1 MRETFPRSPFSTR
14 FSGREGETRLRVL
27 SIAQGQH
34 RRPAALVLALA
45 LAAILSC
52 GGLVSCRVKAEQ
64 PALSQLLT
72 DEILTDDILNGDSIL
87 AGGDLD
93 DDGQE
98 EALCTPA
105 LVYKLWPDGS
115 LWQLNLRNTVLELL
129 ELDADAPLELTYL
142 PGQQKISAQWLG
154 DRRTFPLKE
163 LLDGTRSGLILSAG
177 EDSPE
182 GVTRYFREGLDLTG
196 DGTADDRVLITS
208 YGYDTE
214 DPATLTEI
222 TLATGEVLT
231 LRCYDRP
238 SFSSAFPLRLSAGG
252 RQALV
257 LALSDSTSNY
267 GYTQYRVLT
276 VEDGQLVE
284 LPLPAESSGSDTV
297 YGGHAVAGNGG
308 PDALRLP
315 TLLDKWHGFQWH
327 TLTWDEQLQT
337 WAVQS
342 DGFFTDYGQAALAD
356 GRTLTLE
363 LRGRWTADHAL
374 YYDRVQIL
382 DGAELLQTITPDF
395 PADSPLCFDRATLAR
410 ATVPA
415 GNYNPLGFSADAAL
429 HHLSSILDV
438 NFDGNQ
444 DIGLPVDTT
453 HDNYHLWYCWDPGAE
468 QFVPAFALQG
478 VPETDE
484 ARGLLIEHP
493 FDSPDMAYTFNARGQ
508 LVWLG
513 TLEEQANA
521 ERSAP

>member
-1 MRETFPRSPFSTR
+1 MGETFPTSPFSTR
-14 FSGREGETRLRVL
+14 FSGREGETRLRIQN
-27 SIAQGQH
+27 IARGQH
-34 RRPAALVLALA
+34 KRPAALVLILA

-52 GGLVSCRVKAEQ
+52 GGLISCRVKAEQ
-64 PALSQLLT
+64 PVLSQLLT

-87 AGGDLD
+87 ARGDLD
-93 DDGQE
+93 GDGQE

-105 LVYKLWPDGS
+105 LVYKLWSDGS
-115 LWQLNLRNTVLELL
+115 LRQLNLRNSVLELL
-129 ELDADAPLELTYL
+129 KLDMDAPLELTYL

-154 DRRTFPLKE
+154 NRRTFPLKE
-163 LLDGTRSGLILSAG
+163 LLDNTRSGLILSTG
-177 EDSPE
+177 EDDPG

-196 DGTADDRVLITS
+196 DSTADDRILITS
-208 YGYDTE
+208 YGYETE
-214 DPATLTEI
+214 DPSTHAEI
-222 TLATGEVLT
+222 TLATGDVLT
-231 LRCYDRP
+231 LRCYDWP
-238 SFSSAFPLRLSAGG
+238 TAPSAFPLRLSADG

-257 LALSDSTSNY
+257 LALSDRASNY
-267 GYTQYRVLT
+267 GYTQYQVLT
-276 VEDGQLVE
+276 VENGQLTE
-284 LPLPAESSGSDTV
+284 LPLPAESSGADTV
-297 YGGHAVAGNGG
+297 YGGHAAG
-308 PDALRLP
+308 DALRLP
-315 TLLDKWHGFQWH
+315 TLLDKWHGSQWH

-382 DGAELLQTITPDF
+382 DGAELLQTITPAF
-395 PADSPLCFDRATLAR
+395 PIDSPLCFDADTRAR
-410 ATVPA
+410 ATVPL
-415 GNYNPLGFSADAAL
+415 GNYNPLGFSADIAL
-429 HHLSSILDV
+429 HDLSVLDV

-453 HDNYHLWYCWDPGAE
+453 HDDYHLWYCWDPSAE

-521 ERSAP
+521 ERSAS

>member
-14 FSGREGETRLRVL
+14 FSGRDGETRLRVL

-52 GGLVSCRVKAEQ
+52 GGLISCRVKAEQ
-64 PALSQLLT
+64 PILSQLLT

-93 DDGQE
+93 GDGQE

-105 LVYKLWPDGS
+105 LIYKLWPDGS
-115 LWQLNLRNTVLELL
+115 LRQLNLRNTVLELL

-154 DRRTFPLKE
+154 NRRTFPLKE
-163 LLDGTRSGLILSAG
+163 LLNNTRSGLILSAG
-177 EDSPE
+177 EDDPE

-196 DGTADDRVLITS
+196 DGTADDRILITS

-214 DPATLTEI
+214 DPATMTEI
-222 TLATGEVLT
+222 ALGTGEVLT
-231 LRCYDRP
+231 LRCCDWP
-238 SFSSAFPLRLSAGG
+238 SFSSAFPLRLSANG

-257 LALSDSTSNY
+257 LALADSTSNY

-284 LPLPAESSGSDTV
+284 LPLPAGSSGSDTV
-297 YGGHAVAGNGG
+297 YGGHAVAGSGSS
-308 PDALRLP
+308 DVLRLP
-315 TLLDKWHGFQWH
+315 TFLDKWHGFQWH
-327 TLTWDEQLQT
+327 TLRWNGQSRTWN
-337 WAVQS
+337 VQS
-342 DGFFTDYGQAALAD
+342 DDFFTDYGQAALAD

-395 PADSPLCFDRATLAR
+395 PADSPLCFDADTRAR
-410 ATVPA
+410 ATVPVE
-415 GNYNPLGFSADAAL
+415 NYNPLGFSADAAL
-429 HHLSSILDV
+429 HNLSSILDV

>member
-1 MRETFPRSPFSTR
+1 MRETFPTSPFSTR
-14 FSGREGETRLRVL
+14 FSGREGETRLRIQN
-27 SIAQGQH
+27 IAQGQR
-34 RRPAALVLALA
+34 RRPGPLVLLVA

-52 GGLVSCRVKAEQ
+52 GGLISCRLKTEQ
-64 PALSQLLT
+64 PVLSQLLT

-93 DDGQE
+93 GDGQE

-115 LWQLNLRNTVLELL
+115 LRQLNLRNTVLELL

-154 DRRTFPLKE
+154 NRRTFPLKE
-163 LLDGTRSGLILSAG
+163 LLDNTRSGMILSTG
-177 EDSPE
+177 EDDPE

-196 DGTADDRVLITS
+196 DGTADDRILITS
-208 YGYDTE
+208 YGYETE
-214 DPATLTEI
+214 DPSTHAEI
-222 TLATGEVLT
+222 TLATGDVLT
-231 LRCYDRP
+231 LRCYDRS
-238 SFSSAFPLRLSAGG
+238 SFSSAFPLRLSADG

-276 VEDGQLVE
+276 VENGQLAE
-284 LPLPAESSGSDTV
+284 LPLPAGSSGSDTV
-297 YGGHAVAGNGG
+297 YGGHAVAGSGSS
-308 PDALRLP
+308 DVLRLP
-315 TLLDKWHGFQWH
+315 TFLDKWHGSQWH
-327 TLTWDEQLQT
+327 TLSWNGQSRTWD
-337 WAVQS
+337 VQS
-342 DGFFTDYGQAALAD
+342 DDFFTDYGQAALAD

-363 LRGRWTADHAL
+363 LRGRWTADYEF
-374 YYDRVQIL
+374 YYDRVRVL

-395 PADSPLCFDRATLAR
+395 PADSPLCFDGVTRAR
-410 ATVPA
+410 ATVPPE
-415 GNYNPLGFSADAAL
+415 NYNPLGFSADADL
-429 HHLSSILDV
+429 HTLSIQDV
-438 NFDGNQ
+438 NLDGNQ

-453 HDNYHLWYCWDPGAE
+453 HDDYHLWYCWDPGAE
-468 QFVPAFALQG
+468 QFAPAFALQG

-493 FDSPDMAYTFNARGQ
+493 FDNPDMAYTFNARGQ

-521 ERSAP
+521 ERSAS

>member
-1 MRETFPRSPFSTR
+1 MRETFPTSPLSTR
-14 FSGREGETRLRVL
+14 FSGREGETRLRVR

-64 PALSQLLT
+64 PDLSQLLT
-72 DEILTDDILNGDSIL
+72 DDILNTSSVL
-87 AGGDLD
+87 ASGDLD
-93 DDGQE
+93 GDGQE

-105 LVYKLWPDGS
+105 LVYKLRPDGS

-129 ELDADAPLELTYL
+129 ELDADTPLELTYL
-142 PGQQKISAQWLG
+142 PDEQAISVQWPG
-154 DRRTFPLKE
+154 NRCASPLKE

-177 EDSPE
+177 GDGPE

-214 DPATLTEI
+214 DPATLAEI
-222 TLATGEVLT
+222 TLGTGEVLT

-238 SFSSAFPLRLSAGG
+238 SFSFAFPLRLSADG

-257 LALSDSTSNY
+257 LALVDFTSNY

-276 VEDGQLVE
+276 VENGQLVE
-284 LPLPAESSGSDTV
+284 LPLPAELSGADTV
-297 YGGHAVAGNGG
+297 YGGHAVAGSAG
-308 PDALRLP
+308 PDVLRLP
-315 TLLDKWHGFQWH
+315 TLLDKWHGSQWH
-327 TLTWDEQLQT
+327 ALTWDEQLQT
-337 WAVQS
+337 WAAQS
-342 DGFFTDYGQAALAD
+342 DDFFTDYSQVGLAD

-363 LRGRWTADHAL
+363 LRGRWTADYEL
-374 YYDRVQIL
+374 YYDRVRVL
-382 DGAELLQTITPDF
+382 DGAELIQTIAPSF
-395 PADSPLCFDRATLAR
+395 PADSPLCFDADTRAR
-410 ATVPA
+410 ATVPVK
-415 GNYNPLGFSADAAL
+415 NYNSLGFSADYDL
-429 HHLSSILDV
+429 HVLSVQDV
-438 NFDGNQ
+438 NFDGDQ
-444 DIGLPVDTT
+444 DMGLPVDTT
-453 HDNYHLWYCWDPGAE
+453 HDDYHLWYCWDPGAE

-493 FDSPDMAYTFNARGQ
+493 FDDPDMAYTFNARGQ

-513 TLEEQANA
+513 TLEEQVNA

>member
-1 MRETFPRSPFSTR
+1 MRETFPTSPFSTR
-14 FSGREGETRLRVL
+14 FSGREGETRLRIQN
-27 SIAQGQH
+27 IARGQR
-34 RRPAALVLALA
+34 RRPGPLVLLVA

-72 DEILTDDILNGDSIL
+72 DEILTDDILNGTSIL

-93 DDGQE
+93 GDGQE

-115 LWQLNLRNTVLELL
+115 LRQLNLRNTVLELL

-154 DRRTFPLKE
+154 NRRTFPLKE
-163 LLDGTRSGLILSAG
+163 LLDGTRSGLILSTG
-177 EDSPE
+177 EDSPD

-196 DGTADDRVLITS
+196 DGTADDRILITS

-222 TLATGEVLT
+222 ALATGEVLT

-257 LALSDSTSNY
+257 LALVDSTSNY

-284 LPLPAESSGSDTV
+284 LPLPAGSSGSDTV
-297 YGGHAVAGNGG
+297 YGGHAVAGSGSS
-308 PDALRLP
+308 DVLRLP
-315 TLLDKWHGFQWH
+315 TFLDKWHGSQWH
-327 TLTWDEQLQT
+327 TLRWNGQSRTWN
-337 WAVQS
+337 VQS
-342 DGFFTDYGQAALAD
+342 DDFFTDYGQAALAD

-382 DGAELLQTITPDF
+382 DGAELIQTITPDF
-395 PADSPLCFDRATLAR
+395 PADSPLCFDADTRAR
-410 ATVPA
+410 ATVPP
-415 GNYNPLGFSADAAL
+415 GNYNPLGFSADADL
-429 HHLSSILDV
+429 HTLSIQDV
-438 NFDGNQ
+438 NLDGNQ

>member
-1 MRETFPRSPFSTR
+1 MGETFPTSPFSTR
-14 FSGREGETRLRVL
+14 FSGREGETRLRIQN
-27 SIAQGQH
+27 IARGQR
-34 RRPAALVLALA
+34 RRPGPLVLLVA

-52 GGLVSCRVKAEQ
+52 GGLISCRVKAEQ
-64 PALSQLLT
+64 PVLSQLLT

-93 DDGQE
+93 GDGQE

-105 LVYKLWPDGS
+105 LVYKLGPDGS
-115 LWQLNLRNTVLELL
+115 LRQLNLRNTVLELL
-129 ELDADAPLELTYL
+129 ELDMDVPLELTYL

-154 DRRTFPLKE
+154 NRRAFPLKE
-163 LLDGTRSGLILSAG
+163 LLDNTRSGLILSTG
-177 EDSPE
+177 EDNPD
-182 GVTRYFREGLDLTG
+182 GVTRYFRERLDLTG
-196 DGTADDRVLITS
+196 DGTADDRILITS
-208 YGYDTE
+208 YGYETE
-214 DPATLTEI
+214 DPSTHAEI

-238 SFSSAFPLRLSAGG
+238 SFSSAFPLRLSADG

-257 LALSDSTSNY
+257 LALADSTSNY

-276 VEDGQLVE
+276 VEDGQLAA
-284 LPLPAESSGSDTV
+284 LPLPDDLSELNTL
-297 YGGHAVAGNGG
+297 YGAHTAGN
-308 PDALRLP
+308 ALRLP
-315 TLLDKWHGFQWH
+315 TLLDKWHGPKWH
-327 TLTWDEQLQT
+327 TLSWNGQSRT

-342 DGFFTDYGQAALAD
+342 DDFFTDYSQAVLAD

-363 LRGRWTADHAL
+363 LRGRWTADDEL
-374 YYDRVQIL
+374 YYDRVRVL
-382 DGAELLQTITPDF
+382 DGSELLQTITPDF
-395 PADSPLCFDRATLAR
+395 PADSPLCFDADTRAR

-415 GNYNPLGFSADAAL
+415 GNYNPLGFSADITL
-429 HHLSSILDV
+429 HDLSVLDV

-453 HDNYHLWYCWDPGAE
+453 HDDYHLWYCWDPGAG

-521 ERSAP
+521 ERSAS

>member
-1 MRETFPRSPFSTR
+1 MGETFPTSPFSTR
-14 FSGREGETRLRVL
+14 FSGREGETRLRIQN
-27 SIAQGQH
+27 IARGQR
-34 RRPAALVLALA
+34 RRPGPLVLLVA

-52 GGLVSCRVKAEQ
+52 GGLISCRVKAEQ
-64 PALSQLLT
+64 PVLSQLLT

-93 DDGQE
+93 GDGRE

-115 LWQLNLRNTVLELL
+115 LRQLNLRNTVLELL
-129 ELDADAPLELTYL
+129 ELDMDAPLELTYL

-154 DRRTFPLKE
+154 NRRTFPLKE
-163 LLDGTRSGLILSAG
+163 LLNNTRSGLILSL
-177 EDSPE
+177 EETDSD
-182 GVTRYFREGLDLTG
+182 VTRFFREGLDLTG
-196 DGTADDRVLITS
+196 DGTADDRILITS
-208 YGYDTE
+208 YGYETE
-214 DPATLTEI
+214 DPSTHAEI

-238 SFSSAFPLRLSAGG
+238 SFSSAFPLRLSDDG

-267 GYTQYRVLT
+267 GCTQYRVLT
-276 VEDGQLVE
+276 VENGQLAE
-284 LPLPAESSGSDTV
+284 LPLPAESSGADTV
-297 YGGHAVAGNGG
+297 YGGHAVAGSGSS
-308 PDALRLP
+308 DVLRLP

-327 TLTWDEQLQT
+327 TLSWNGQSRTWN
-337 WAVQS
+337 VQS
-342 DGFFTDYGQAALAD
+342 DDFFTDYGQAALAD

-363 LRGRWTADHAL
+363 LRGRWTADDEL

-382 DGAELLQTITPDF
+382 DGSELLQTITPDF
-395 PADSPLCFDRATLAR
+395 PADSPLCFDGVTRAR

-415 GNYNPLGFSADAAL
+415 GNYNPLGFSADITL
-429 HHLSSILDV
+429 HDLSVLDV

-453 HDNYHLWYCWDPGAE
+453 HDDYHLWYCWDPSAG
-468 QFVPAFALQG
+468 QFVPAFSLQG

-484 ARGLLIEHP
+484 TRGLLIEHP

-521 ERSAP
+521 ERSAS

>member
-72 DEILTDDILNGDSIL
+72 DDILNTSSVL
-87 AGGDLD
+87 ASGDLD
-93 DDGQE
+93 GDGQE

-154 DRRTFPLKE
+154 NRRTFPLKE

-182 GVTRYFREGLDLTG
+182 GVTCYFREGLDLTG

-222 TLATGEVLT
+222 ALGTGDVLT

-252 RQALV
+252 RQSLV
-257 LALSDSTSNY
+257 LALVDSTSNY

-284 LPLPAESSGSDTV
+284 LPLPAGSSGSDTV
-297 YGGHAVAGNGG
+297 YGAHAAG
-308 PDALRLP
+308 DALCLP
-315 TLLDKWHGFQWH
+315 SLLDKWHGFQWH

-342 DGFFTDYGQAALAD
+342 DDFFTDYSQVELTD

-363 LRGRWTADHAL
+363 LRGRWTADYEF

-382 DGAELLQTITPDF
+382 DGAELIQTITPDL
-395 PADSPLCFDRATLAR
+395 PADSPLCFDANTHAR
-410 ATVPA
+410 ATVPLE
-415 GNYNPLGFSADAAL
+415 NYNPLGFSADYDL
-429 HHLSSILDV
+429 HVLSVQDV
-438 NFDGNQ
+438 NFDGDQ

-453 HDNYHLWYCWDPGAE
+453 HDDYHLWYCWDPGAE

-521 ERSAP
+521 ERSAS

>member
-1 MRETFPRSPFSTR
+1 MGETFPTSPFSTR
-14 FSGREGETRLRVL
+14 FSGREGETRLRIQN
-27 SIAQGQH
+27 IARGQR
-34 RRPAALVLALA
+34 RRPGPLVLLVA

-52 GGLVSCRVKAEQ
+52 GGLISCRVKAEQ
-64 PALSQLLT
+64 PVLSQLLT

-93 DDGQE
+93 GDGRE

-115 LWQLNLRNTVLELL
+115 LRQLNLRNTVLELL
-129 ELDADAPLELTYL
+129 ELDMDAPLELTYL

-154 DRRTFPLKE
+154 NRRTFPLKE
-163 LLDGTRSGLILSAG
+163 LLNNTRSGLILSL
-177 EDSPE
+177 EETDSD
-182 GVTRYFREGLDLTG
+182 VTRFFREGLDLTG
-196 DGTADDRVLITS
+196 DGTADDHILITS
-208 YGYDTE
+208 YGYETE
-214 DPATLTEI
+214 DPSTHAEI
-222 TLATGEVLT
+222 TLATGDVLT

-257 LALSDSTSNY
+257 LALSDLASNY

-276 VEDGQLVE
+276 VENGQLAE
-284 LPLPAESSGSDTV
+284 LPLPEDLSGLNTL
-297 YGGHAVAGNGG
+297 YGAHAAG
-308 PDALRLP
+308 DALRLP
-315 TLLDKWHGFQWH
+315 TLLDKWHGPQWH
-327 TLTWDEQLQT
+327 TLSWNGQSRTWD
-337 WAVQS
+337 VQS
-342 DGFFTDYGQAALAD
+342 DDFFTDYSQAALAD

-363 LRGRWTADHAL
+363 LRGRWTADHAF

-382 DGAELLQTITPDF
+382 DGAELIQTITPNF
-395 PADSPLCFDRATLAR
+395 PADSPLCFDADTRAR

-415 GNYNPLGFSADAAL
+415 GNYNPLGFSADADL
-429 HHLSSILDV
+429 HTLSIQDV
-438 NFDGNQ
+438 NLDGNQ

-453 HDNYHLWYCWDPGAE
+453 HDDYHLWYCWDPSAG
-468 QFVPAFALQG
+468 QFAPAFALQG

-513 TLEEQANA
+513 TLEEQPPT
-521 ERSAP
+521 ERSAS